1 MNPPPIPGSGDMF
14 FGPGGVWEKVA
25 EMITSG
31 ADPQESLDA
40 AAEQY
45 TEILQTNKEEFGY

>member
-1 MNPPPIPGSGDMF
+1 MF

-25 EMITSG
+25 EMITAG
-31 ADPQESLDA
+31 ADPQEGLDA